1 MTILVCRTDEI
12 YSHLI
17 YMYYKL
23 SSVIFPQNACIH
35 SVLIIKILSF
45 QQKNLFESLTGKIRS
60 LLRPTDAFHLCK
72 LISKNSRP
80 VHSLLRPADAF
91 HLCKLISK
99 NSKPVYLS
107 KTYLKSYSKLF
118 FFQTKVNIGK
128 IFFIW
133 NLCPSYRK
141 AVAFLSLQLYIVIII
156 TGHSV
161 ISIYIYKGFPAS
173 YAHGTQ
179 ISKKYPM

>member
-17 YMYYKL
+17 YIYYKL

-35 SVLIIKILSF
+35 SVLIIKILNF
-45 QQKNLFESLTGKIRS
+45 EQKNLFESLTGKIHS

-80 VHSLLRPADAF
+80 V
-91 HLCKLISK
+91 
-99 NSKPVYLS
+99 YLS
-107 KTYLKSYSKLF
+107 KTYLKNYSKLF
-118 FFQTKVNIGK
+118 YFLTKVNIGK

-141 AVAFLSLQLYIVIII
+141 AVPFLSLQLYIVIII
-156 TGHSV
+156 IGHSV
-161 ISIYIYKGFPAS
+161 ISIYIYKDFTGS